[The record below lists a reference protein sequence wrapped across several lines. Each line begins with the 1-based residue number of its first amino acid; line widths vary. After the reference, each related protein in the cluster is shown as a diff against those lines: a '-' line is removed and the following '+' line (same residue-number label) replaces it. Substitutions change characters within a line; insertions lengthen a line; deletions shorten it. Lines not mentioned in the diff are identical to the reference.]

1 MGTQPAQILV
11 YRKSHARSRQCRGI
25 LERIQQRAVPIKQ
38 DALAEYSRVRTQVGA
53 AIVQHARHLGAYM
66 QAQLKNEVDREMA
79 ERYRTPDAVMRE
91 TAVPARF

>member
-1 MGTQPAQILV
+1 
-11 YRKSHARSRQCRGI
+11 
-25 LERIQQRAVPIKQ
+25 
-38 DALAEYSRVRTQVGA
+38 
-53 AIVQHARHLGAYM
+53 M